1 VEESYTFSRLKNTF
15 ENLQEMLRS
24 NVTSVSNK
32 TMNAEGSMSVSSTS
46 GLTCDRHEYLA
57 LEIRYMCTDAQ
68 ILL

>member
-1 VEESYTFSRLKNTF
+1 
-15 ENLQEMLRS
+15 
-24 NVTSVSNK
+24 
-32 TMNAEGSMSVSSTS
+32 MNAEGSMSVSSTS